1 MINKYKVKIDYQ
13 SVKNINR
20 QFREKA
26 KIFDMMLLL
35 SYYEK
40 YKLK

>member
-26 KIFDMMLLL
+26 KISDKMLLL